1 MKKKFTKPLSYILVM
16 VMIST
21 TFSSTAQD
29 TTAVKKKKSM
39 WDFIKLP
46 PVFRNPIMQY
56 YRPND
61 KRGIDVFET
70 SKNDSTPFDGIKV
83 KVGADLTA
91 DFQALK
97 DRNSATPVIVGGVN
111 TNQLMPLTNGF
122 NLPMANFNI
131 DAQLA
136 DGIRME
142 LTVYLATRHHQDTWV
157 KGGYVQ
163 IDKLPF
169 LRSSFVDN
177 VMKAFTIKMGEYDV
191 NYGDQHYRRTDG
203 GNSIYNP
210 FVENYIMDEFATE
223 LGGEIQFHPKSLPII
238 AVFGITDA
246 ALNPTVVRSTT
257 IDSATGRTIK
267 YNPAFIG
274 KIGFDKKWKDLRV
287 RLTASIY
294 ANKSANMNTLF
305 FGDRTGSHYFFVL
318 ENTAATSDG
327 NAWSGR
333 FDPGFSEKVTTFM
346 INPFIKFM
354 GLELF
359 GTYEMAY
366 GKASKE
372 VNTREITQGAVDLV
386 YRFPRKENFW
396 IGGRFNVVTGA
407 PVANTN
413 SMTIYRGVGSVGW
426 FVSKNIVAKLE
437 YVYQQYENY
446 ATTNILAGGRFN
458 GIMLEGA
465 ISF

>member
-1 MKKKFTKPLSYILVM
+1 MSCWFNAASPATNKVPAPI
-16 VMIST
+16 
-21 TFSSTAQD
+21 TA
-29 TTAVKKKKSM
+29 TVVCAMGANSNNTCVRAMRYTPAVTIVAE
-39 WDFIKLP
+39 WI
-46 PVFRNPIMQY
+46 RA
-56 YRPND
+56 
-61 KRGIDVFET
+61 ET
-70 SKNDSTPFDGIKV
+70 GDGPAI
-83 KVGADLTA
+83 AS

-97 DRNSATPVIVGGVN
+97 DRNSATPVIVGGNN
-111 TNQLMPLTNGF
+111 TNKLMPLTNGF

-169 LRSSFVDN
+169 LKSSFVDN
-177 VMKAFTIKMGEYDV
+177 IMKAFTIKVGEYDV

-223 LGGEIQFHPKSLPII
+223 LGGEIQFHPKSIPII
-238 AVFGITDA
+238 AVFGITDG

-257 IDSATGRTIK
+257 IYSATGRTNR
-267 YNPAFIG
+267 YYPAFIA
-274 KIGFDKKWKDLRV
+274 KLGFDKQWQDVRV
-287 RLTASIY
+287 RLTASVY
-294 ANKSANMNTLF
+294 ENKSANQNTMF
-305 FGDRTGSHYFFVL
+305 FGDRTGSHYFYVM

-333 FDPGFSEKVTTFM
+333 INPGFSEQVTTFM
-346 INPFIKFM
+346 INPFIKLM

-366 GKASKE
+366 GRAITEKK
-372 VNTREITQGAVDLV
+372 TREITQGAVDLV
-386 YRFPRKENFW
+386 YRFPKKENFW

-407 PVANTN
+407 PAEYTT

-426 FVSKNIVAKLE
+426 FVTKNIVAKLE
-437 YVYQQYENY
+437 YVYQQYNNY
-446 ATTNILAGGRFN
+446 AATNILSGGRFN
-458 GIMLEGA
+458 GVMLEGA